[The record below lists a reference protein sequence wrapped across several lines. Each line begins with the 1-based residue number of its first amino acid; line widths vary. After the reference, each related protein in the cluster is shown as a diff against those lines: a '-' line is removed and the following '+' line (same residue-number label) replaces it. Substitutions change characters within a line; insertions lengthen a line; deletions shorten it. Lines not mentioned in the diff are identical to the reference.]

1 MKKENQKNILE
12 IINEA
17 RKNKGIK
24 WLQVYEKLDMSKQ
37 GFQYHKKNLKKN
49 KISFSVEQIN
59 GLSEILGVDK
69 SIFF

>member
-49 KISFSVEQIN
+49 KISFQLNKLTDYQKFLE
-59 GLSEILGVDK
+59 
-69 SIFF
+69 

>member
-59 GLSEILGVDK
+59 GLSEILGVGK

>member
-1 MKKENQKNILE
+1 MKKEFKKNILE

-24 WLQVYEKLDMSKQ
+24 WFQVYEKLDMTKQ
-37 GFQYHKKNLKKN
+37 GFQYHKKNLQKN

-59 GLSEILGVDK
+59 NLSEILGVDK